1 MMVGIFGDV
10 RKQQVLY
17 RFFLYN
23 LLGAVFLFVA
33 RVVLYN
39 HENVG
44 ILEVSRIVLS
54 EHGEVLVWGS
64 IFIAFLSR
72 IPVWPFHYWI
82 SSVNANISN
91 PLVFIV
97 ANIVP
102 LSGVYG
108 LIRFFPV
115 NAPAALDPYLLVLE
129 IISIVTMPVS
139 YTHLTLPTIPPV

>member
-1 MMVGIFGDV
+1 MISGYFLASDLFSFYIFFEALLLPLFMMVGIFGDV

-33 RVVLYN
+33 LVVLYN

-64 IFIAFLSR
+64 IFMPSCRGSR
-72 IPVWPFHYWI
+72 
-82 SSVNANISN
+82 
-91 PLVFIV
+91 
-97 ANIVP
+97 
-102 LSGVYG
+102 YG
-108 LIRFFPV
+108 LSITGFLRSTPTFPTRWF
-115 NAPAALDPYLLVLE
+115 
-129 IISIVTMPVS
+129 SS
-139 YTHLTLPTIPPV
+139 LPILFP